1 MSVPLPGPPA
11 KSEKPNDVEIICM
24 DKVLRLYGENLEGRL
39 KNMGLSVDILFPNPD
54 IPLGKVLGNIAS
66 RGVMY
71 AICLSPENRDHGSVT
86 LNVLQGQQQEHRNM
100 PVDDAMSFISKN
112 FPNLVGGQNPVP
124 PSSGNSANNSVI
136 SSKAF
141 SGPGLT
147 GHPQDIQKI
156 INFMSDDRPL
166 SIMEYDKMIKYLVNK
181 RTETLKEEYG
191 DNIPAHLQHPPVGPQ
206 QDPITKAKQEEMQN
220 RIQKILKDKSR
231 NSNPSMAP
239 SLQAA
244 IDSLVKNGPNL
255 LSGMSQRD
263 QQPSSSFS
271 FGSSSN
277 PYQQNPSSSNYNT
290 QSYQSSHSQNQG
302 YSSGTGGFGGGFS
315 NY

>member
-1 MSVPLPGPPA
+1 MAG
-11 KSEKPNDVEIICM
+11 
-24 DKVLRLYGENLEGRL
+24 
-39 KNMGLSVDILFPNPD
+39 
-54 IPLGKVLGNIAS
+54 
-66 RGVMY
+66 
-71 AICLSPENRDHGSVT
+71 
-86 LNVLQGQQQEHRNM
+86 
-100 PVDDAMSFISKN
+100 
-112 FPNLVGGQNPVP
+112 
-124 PSSGNSANNSVI
+124 SGNSANNSVI

-156 INFMSDDRPL
+156 INFLSDDRPL
-166 SIMEYDKMIKYLVNK
+166 SIMEYDKMIKYLVSK

-263 QQPSSSFS
+263 PQPSSSYS

-277 PYQQNPSSSNYNT
+277 QYQQNPTSSSYNT